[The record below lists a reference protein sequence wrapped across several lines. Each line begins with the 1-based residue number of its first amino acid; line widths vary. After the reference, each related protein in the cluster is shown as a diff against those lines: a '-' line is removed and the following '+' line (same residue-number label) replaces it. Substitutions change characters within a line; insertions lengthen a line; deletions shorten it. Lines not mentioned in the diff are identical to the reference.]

1 MKDKP
6 ESIMK
11 LTLPGHTK
19 HAYNSRVVPT
29 FPKRQSSILNKTTA
43 SQATTF
49 DGGVLPYSK
58 DINDETYLFKVNA
71 A

>member
-1 MKDKP
+1 MKDKSG
-6 ESIMK
+6 SIMK
-11 LTLPGHTK
+11 LSLPGHTK
-19 HAYNSRVVPT
+19 HAYNSRV
-29 FPKRQSSILNKTTA
+29 A
-43 SQATTF
+43 STLGSRKNSLGKANAQQATTF